1 MDTLAFPPASPD
13 GLLLIDKPSDW
24 TSHDVVNFVRRRFN
38 VKKAGHCGTL
48 DPFATGLLMVL
59 VGKATKAQDTL
70 MAESKVYSGVIR
82 LGVETDSQ
90 DRTGQVT
97 ATHPLPE
104 GLALAALQRA
114 ADSFLGPQSQI
125 PPMVSAIK
133 LHGQPLYKLAR
144 KGQTVEREPRAITID
159 SFTLENLRDGEVSF
173 LVHCSKGT
181 YIRTL
186 CHDIGRSLGCG
197 GCMSALRR
205 TEAGGFSVEDAVMVA
220 EVQRLRDEGRLEERL
235 LPVDTLFSH
244 LGSVGQSCLSI
255 LPTG

>member
-59 VGKATKAQDTL
+59 VGKATKAQDAL

-104 GLALAALQRA
+104 GLDLAALQRA

-186 CHDIGRSLGCG
+186 AADFGQRIGCG
-197 GCMSALRR
+197 AHLRELRR
-205 TEAGGFSVEDAVMVA
+205 EASGDYRVSDAVTMD
-220 EVQRLRDEGRLEERL
+220 ELRAWDSGELAAHL
-235 LPVDTLFSH
+235 LPV
-244 LGSVGQSCLSI
+244 
-255 LPTG
+255 PKERA